1 MDEETEEYV
10 RVKRKT
16 LETILEELEEIRSRL
31 AGTRGSGSPTK
42 SASD

>member
-31 AGTRGSGSPTK
+31 VGTQGSSSPAK
-42 SASD
+42 SATD